1 MKSIFLAVFC
11 WLVASVG
18 LNLWSQEATPK
29 TRTRVCFETNKG
41 DFTVELYNRTPK
53 HRANFL
59 RLIEE
64 KAYDDVIFHRVIK
77 NFVVQG
83 GNLNSKNIKKNEIL
97 ADDSTSGVIDAEI
110 MANLFIHERGALAA
124 ARQPDEVNPERK
136 SSASQFYIVTGKY
149 YTDFDLEE
157 IEAKNGIHYTPEQK
171 ERYMFKGGTPELD
184 GAYTVFGRLI
194 DGWKTIDKIQRLE
207 TDEVDRPVK
216 AVRIERAYLV
226 EAKKK

>member
-1 MKSIFLAVFC
+1 MRTIFLATFC
-11 WLVASVG
+11 WLIASVG
-18 LNLWSQEATPK
+18 LSLWSQEERPQE
-29 TRTRVCFETNKG
+29 RTRVCFETSKG
-41 DFTVELYNRTPK
+41 DFTVELYNETPK

-64 KAYDDVIFHRVIK
+64 RAYENVIFHRVIR

-83 GNLNSKNIKKNEIL
+83 GNLKTKTWDKESLLPE
-97 ADDSTSGVIDAEI
+97 DSTAGTLDAEI
-110 MANLFIHERGALAA
+110 MAERFIHERGALAA

-149 YTDFDLEE
+149 YTDFDLDE
-157 IEAKNGIHYTPEQK
+157 IEQKNGLHYTPEQR

-184 GAYTVFGRLI
+184 GEYTVFGRLI

-207 TDEVDRPVK
+207 TDEVDNPK
-216 AVRIERAYLV
+216 KTVRIERAYIV
-226 EAKKK
+226 QAKR